1 MRIFITGGAGFI
13 GSNLVKVILGEDR
26 DISVVVYDNFS
37 SGKKSHFEDI
47 REAGNFT
54 IIEADI
60 KDLAQLT
67 HAMKGADIVYHFASN
82 PDISKALIDPQI
94 DFREGTL
101 LTNNIVEAMR
111 LNNIKKLLY
120 ASGSGVYGETGD
132 LEVSENYST
141 NQPISTYG
149 ASKIAGEALICAYC
163 HMFEMSAVAFRF
175 ANVVGPNQTHGVGY
189 DFINKLRNNPRELLI
204 LGDGTQ
210 SKSYI
215 YITDAVNAMRLIEKN
230 FSLGYTCYNIATND
244 YITVK
249 EIADMAVEAMGLKDV
264 TYRYTG
270 GDRGWRGDVPIVR
283 LDSDKIRKLG
293 WTNEYSSK
301 EAMHR
306 SVILMLEDFKL
317 KRLS

>member
-1 MRIFITGGAGFI
+1 MRIFVAGGAGFI

-37 SGKKSHFEDI
+37 SGEKSHFEDI
-47 REAGNFT
+47 REAGNLT

-60 KDLAQLT
+60 KDLARLT

-120 ASGSGVYGETGD
+120 ASGSGVYGEAGEAG
-132 LEVSENYST
+132 LSEDYPSS
-141 NQPISTYG
+141 QPISTYG
-149 ASKIAGEALICAYC
+149 ASKIAGEVLICAYC

-230 FSLGYTCYNIATND
+230 FSLGYACYNIATND

-306 SVILMLEDFKL
+306 SVTLMLEDFKL
-317 KRLS
+317 NRLS